1 MLNTRTLGFGLLFGS
16 FDAIVLSTVKSVS
29 SGLLSFKWMAFAAL
43 LHSLAPFLFLQG
55 LKGET
60 LTILNLVWDLS
71 SGIIITAIGLL
82 YFAES
87 LRYTKILGL
96 LFSFVALFFMAFE
109 SQPFENVLA
118 GGVRKIKHIF
128 TKQ

>member
-1 MLNTRTLGFGLLFGS
+1 MLNTRTLGLGLLFGAL
-16 FDAIVLSTVKSVS
+16 DAIVLPTVKSVS

-43 LHSLAPFLFLQG
+43 LYGLAPFLFLQG

-60 LTILNLVWDLS
+60 LTILNLVWDLT
-71 SGIIITAIGLL
+71 SGIIITVIGLF

-87 LRYTKILGL
+87 LSYTKILGVI
-96 LFSFVALFFMAFE
+96 FSFVALFFMAFE
-109 SQPFENVLA
+109 SQPFENVLE

-128 TKQ
+128 TK

>member
-1 MLNTRTLGFGLLFGS
+1 MLNARTLGFGLLFGS
-16 FDAIVLSTVKSVS
+16 LDAIVLSTVKNVS
-29 SGLLSFKWMAFAAL
+29 SGFLSFKWMAFSAL

-87 LRYTKILGL
+87 LSYTKILGL
-96 LFSFVALFFMAFE
+96 LFSFVALFFMSFE
-109 SQPFENVLA
+109 SQPFESVLA
-118 GGVRKIKHIF
+118 GGVRKIKYIF
-128 TKQ
+128 TN